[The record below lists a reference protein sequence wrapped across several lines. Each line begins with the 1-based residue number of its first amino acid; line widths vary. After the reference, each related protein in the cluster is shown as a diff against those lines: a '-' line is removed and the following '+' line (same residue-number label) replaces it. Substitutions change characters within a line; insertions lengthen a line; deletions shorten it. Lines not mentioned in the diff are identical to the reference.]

1 MIRKERRGE
10 LVPWR
15 PFEDLWTLS
24 DRINRFLEERWGRFG
39 FLPRMRSIFGDSK
52 WAPAVDVVE
61 EADRFVVKADLPG
74 LEKDDVKV
82 SVEDDVLLIQGEKK
96 TEKETKKDDYYYS
109 ERTYGS
115 FYRSIPLPASVT
127 GDKVKASY
135 KKGVLEVSLPKSEQ
149 TKSKQIDIEI
159 D

>member
-1 MIRKERRGE
+1 M
-10 LVPWR
+10 
-15 PFEDLWTLS
+15 
-24 DRINRFLEERWGRFG
+24 
-39 FLPRMRSIFGDSK
+39 
-52 WAPAVDVVE
+52 E

-96 TEKETKKDDYYYS
+96 TEKETRKDDYYYS

-135 KKGVLEVSLPKSEQ
+135 KKGVLEVSLPKSEE
-149 TKSKQIDIEI
+149 TKSKQVDIEI